1 MFATY
6 QNPIYDYC
14 KSPDQEASS
23 PVHHPLIIVGAGPI
37 GLAAALEANLQ
48 GIPAVVLDDNN
59 TVSIG
64 SRAVCYSKRALE
76 ILDRLGCARR
86 ILDKGITWQV
96 GKVFFQDKLVTRFD
110 LLPEEGHE
118 HPAFVNLQQY
128 YLEEFMVDQLAEKDN
143 VEIRWKNKVVG
154 VENHDGD
161 PDQPVLITVETP
173 DGSYQMTSDWLIV
186 ADGANS
192 PIRTMLDLPIHGK
205 VFGDTFLSADIVM
218 KHEHPLERWFAFD
231 PQDNPGRSTLLHRQ
245 ADDVWRISFQL
256 GRGADHEE
264 EGKPENV
271 RARVRAMMGED
282 IEFELEWTSVYTYRS
297 RRMDHFRQ
305 GRVVF
310 AGDAA
315 HQVSPYGARGANSGF
330 QDTDNLIWKLKLVM
344 DGKAPDALIDS
355 YCEEREFAADENLL
369 HSTRSTDF
377 ISPESHVSKL
387 FRNSVL
393 ELSQDYHFA
402 KGLINSGRLSDAAV
416 LTDSSL
422 NTPDDGSF
430 LCSMVPGAAMD
441 DAPVKV
447 GQHDGWLLNE
457 LGNHFQLL
465 YFFENANEINEQTIE
480 QLLSLQQ
487 GAIPVE
493 PIVVVN
499 TGKVAKGIKTLVDV
513 RGMMTSRYDAQDGSC
528 YLVRPDQH
536 VAARWQQLNVNKV
549 RQAVNIATC
558 NQTR

>member
-6 QNPIYDYC
+6 KNPIYDYR
-14 KSPDQEASS
+14 KSIDQEASS
-23 PVHHPLIIVGAGPI
+23 PVHHPLIIVGAGPV
-37 GLAAALEANLQ
+37 GLAAALESNLH

-76 ILDRLGCARR
+76 ILDRLGCAKR

-110 LLPEEGHE
+110 LLPEEGHQ

-128 YLEEFMVDQLAEKDN
+128 YLEEYMVDQLAEKEN
-143 VEIRWKNKVVG
+143 VDIRWNNKVIG
-154 VENHDGD
+154 VDNHDGD
-161 PDQPVLITVETP
+161 SNHPVLITVETP
-173 DGSYQMTSDWLIV
+173 DGPYQMTTDWLIV

-192 PIRTMLDLPIHGK
+192 SVRTMLNLPIHGK
-205 VFGDTFLSADIVM
+205 VFGDTFLSADIIM

-271 RARVRAMMGED
+271 RARVAAMMGED

-305 GRVVF
+305 GRVIF

-315 HQVSPYGARGANSGF
+315 HQVSPYGARGANSGL

-377 ISPESHVSKL
+377 ISPESRVSKL

-393 ELSQDYHFA
+393 ELSKDYHFA
-402 KGLINSGRLSDAAV
+402 KGLINSGRLSDSAV
-416 LTDSSL
+416 LTHSSL

-430 LCSMVPGAAMD
+430 MCNMVPGAAMD
-441 DAPVKV
+441 DAPVIV
-447 GQHDGWLLNE
+447 GHEKDWLLNE

-465 YFFENANEINEQTIE
+465 YFFENANEINEQTID

-487 GAIPVE
+487 GEIPVE

-499 TGKVAKGIKTLVDV
+499 SGKAAKGIKTLLDV
-513 RGMMTSRYDAQDGSC
+513 RGKLTSRYDAQDGNC
-528 YLVRPDQH
+528 YLARPDQH
-536 VAARWQQLNVNKV
+536 VAARWQRLNVNKV
-549 RQAVNIATC
+549 RQAVKTATC
-558 NQTR
+558 NQLK